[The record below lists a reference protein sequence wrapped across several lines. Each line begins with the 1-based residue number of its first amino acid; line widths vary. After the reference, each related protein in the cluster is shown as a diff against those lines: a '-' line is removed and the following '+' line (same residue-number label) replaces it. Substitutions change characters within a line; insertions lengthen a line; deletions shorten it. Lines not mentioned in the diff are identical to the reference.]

1 MPQAVASRY
10 ANALVDA
17 VQSASPPLDPRQ
29 AASELKSFEEILDG
43 PSELRNILL
52 SPAVPAARKRA
63 VVKKFA
69 EMIPLSGLVRNFI
82 YVVIDHRRIPILGE
96 IREAF
101 ELIVDERLGLVR
113 AEVKSAAELADPQRN
128 ALQAE
133 LSRLTGKQVKCN
145 YSVDPELLGGVMA
158 RIGSTIYDGSVRA
171 QLNSLRQ
178 RLVAR

>member
-17 VQSASPPLDPRQ
+17 VLSASPAVDPHQ
-29 AASELKSFEEILDG
+29 AAAELKFFEEMVNG
-43 PSELRNILL
+43 ASELRNILL
-52 SPAVPAARKRA
+52 SPAVSSARKRA
-63 VVKKFA
+63 VVARFA
-69 EMIPLSGLVRNFI
+69 ETMPLSRLVRNFV
-82 YVVIDHRRIPILGE
+82 YVLIDHRRIRILDE
-96 IREAF
+96 VRAAF
-101 ELIVDERLGLVR
+101 EFIVDERLGLVR
-113 AEVKSAAELADPQRN
+113 ADVKSAAPLADPQKN

-133 LSRLTGKQVKCN
+133 LSRLTGKQVKCD
-145 YSVDPELLGGVMA
+145 YSVDPDLLGGVTA

>member
-17 VQSASPPLDPRQ
+17 VQSASPPADPRQ
-29 AASELKSFEEILDG
+29 AASELKSFEEIVNG
-43 PSELRNILL
+43 ASELRNILL
-52 SPAVPAARKRA
+52 SPAVSSARKRA
-63 VVKKFA
+63 VVARFA
-69 EMIPLSGLVRNFI
+69 ETLPLSRLTRNFI
-82 YVVIDHRRIPILGE
+82 YVLIDHRRIPMLGE

-113 AEVKSAAELADPQRN
+113 AEVKSAAQLADPQRN

-145 YSVDPELLGGVMA
+145 YSVDPELLGGVTA